1 MARKEKKENKGPA
14 QTWLITFGDLVTLL
28 LTFFVLLLSM
38 ASMDQSFLTRVSV
51 FTKDI
56 GFLTYRGSGK
66 MPSRIKM
73 IIELMER
80 PQDVLLKDDRIK
92 DLLFPD
98 DVLPPG
104 IDRGTLDENLR
115 ILQRQDGVA
124 LVLSDKLL
132 FASGSATLS
141 PEAGPL
147 LNQIATVL
155 QYVPFNVNVAGYSDN
170 VPGRTL
176 DNYELSGDRAESV
189 LDYFLNQGFDPVRFS
204 VSAFGPNLPLASNET
219 AEGRAANRR
228 VEILVKTQT
237 MLGAYS

>member
-1 MARKEKKENKGPA
+1 MAKREKKESKGPA

-56 GFLTYRGSGK
+56 GFLTYRGSGQI
-66 MPSRIKM
+66 PSRIKM

-80 PQDVLLKDDRIK
+80 PQDVLLEDDRIK

-104 IDRGTLDENLR
+104 IDRGTLEENLR
-115 ILQRQDGVA
+115 ILRRQDGVA

-132 FASGSATLS
+132 FASGSASLA
-141 PEAGPL
+141 PEADPL
-147 LNQIATVL
+147 LAQIATVL
-155 QYVPFNVNVAGYSDN
+155 QYLPFNVNVAGFSDN
-170 VPGRTL
+170 VPGRTK
-176 DNYELSGDRAESV
+176 DNYQLSGERAESV
-189 LDYFLNQGFDPVRFS
+189 LDYFLKHGFDPIRFS
-204 VSAFGPNLPLASNET
+204 ISAFGPNLPIAPNAT
-219 AEGRAANRR
+219 PEGRAANRR

-237 MLGAYS
+237 MLGSYS

>member
-1 MARKEKKENKGPA
+1 MARKEKKKAKGPA

-56 GFLTYRGSGK
+56 GFLTYRGAGK
-66 MPSRIKM
+66 VPERIHM

-80 PQDVLLKDDRIK
+80 PQDVLLQDDRIK
-92 DLLFPD
+92 NLLFPD

-104 IDRGTLDENLR
+104 IDRGTLEENLR
-115 ILQRQDGVA
+115 ILRRQDGVA

-132 FASGSATLS
+132 FASGSARLG
-141 PEAGPL
+141 PAAEPL
-147 LNQIATVL
+147 LAQIAKVL
-155 QYVPFNVNVAGYSDN
+155 QYLPFNVNVAGYSDN
-170 VPGRTL
+170 LPGRTL
-176 DNYELSGDRAESV
+176 DNYTLSGDRAESV

-204 VSAFGPNLPLASNET
+204 ISAFGPNLPIADNT
-219 AEGRAANRR
+219 TRQGRATNRR
-228 VEILVKTQT
+228 VEILVKTQS
-237 MLGAYS
+237 MLGSYS